1 MFRPPV
7 FFGGYHFHIAGCD
20 FVKRTTEAIATFG
33 RADVAGKAMQFALG
47 EEHGIFITTPKDFP
61 DPAPEAKK
69 KGNKNIRKSWVF
81 FCWVEVG

>member
-1 MFRPPV
+1 MS
-7 FFGGYHFHIAGCD
+7 
-20 FVKRTTEAIATFG
+20 TEAIATFG

-69 KGNKNIRKSWVF
+69 IRNNKNFRRF
-81 FCWVEVG
+81 VGG

>member
-1 MFRPPV
+1 MFLLGITTV
-7 FFGGYHFHIAGCD
+7 AIATMST
-20 FVKRTTEAIATFG
+20 VKYEAIATFG

-69 KGNKNIRKSWVF
+69 FRKQKLH
-81 FCWVEVG
+81 EKVGGFDWLG